1 MISRSLLTS
10 SQRIPAP
17 RPSFSHAH
25 GEHTRT
31 IFVEPGRSKA
41 SAVHSGLARDRKP
54 EVLPLPQYATLV
66 GIFALSVT
74 AFLAGVKTSRHP
86 LPERIAFGD
95 LLLLGVATHKISRL
109 IAKDRVTSP
118 FRAPFARFE
127 KSAGGGE
134 VDEQP
139 RGTGMQRAI
148 GDLVTCPYCVSP
160 WVAAALSCGF
170 VVNPWMTRFLSGIF
184 SCVAISHFMHRLYG
198 GLDKGGQAEPP
209 RTPASPS

>member
-1 MISRSLLTS
+1 MNSD
-10 SQRIPAP
+10 
-17 RPSFSHAH
+17 
-25 GEHTRT
+25 
-31 IFVEPGRSKA
+31 
-41 SAVHSGLARDRKP
+41 LARNRKP
-54 EVLPLPQYATLV
+54 EALPLPQYATLV
-66 GIFALSVT
+66 GIFAFGVT
-74 AFLAGVKTSRHP
+74 AFLAAVKTSRHP
-86 LPERIAFGD
+86 FPERIGFGD

-134 VDEQP
+134 VDEEP

-170 VVNPWMTRFLSGIF
+170 IVNPRMTRFLSGIF

-198 GLDKGGQAEPP
+198 GLDKGEPAKSP
-209 RTPASPS
+209 RATRG